1 MTQTYQA
8 GDGWTKAMRWTARI
22 VGLIAVALFVAFLVV
37 SGSIVFS
44 SLSWLSW
51 QGLPLLLA
59 LVAAVA
65 GVVVAWRYE
74 LVGGA
79 MTTAGAL
86 AIIGLVCL
94 GSGGDMFLCSL
105 FFTLPLLV
113 AGALSLGC
121 CARIRL
127 VGAPQE
133 A

>member
-8 GDGWTKAMRWTARI
+8 GDGWTQAMRWTARI

-37 SGSIVFS
+37 SSSIVFS

-59 LVAAVA
+59 LVAALA

-79 MTTAGAL
+79 MSSIGAL

-94 GSGGDMFLCSL
+94 GSGRDMFLCSL

-113 AGALSLGC
+113 AGALYLGC

-127 VGAPQE
+127 VGAEQE